1 MAPKCA
7 APRLAPGSAADS
19 TGTARTNGTRIIAQ
33 SAVGAFIA
41 GLPEPRH
48 GRILTSGS
56 VVDSWRHKPLAVRER
71 LRRERIT
78 RVRP

>member
-1 MAPKCA
+1 MRNLSHPFVQRE
-7 APRLAPGSAADS
+7 P
-19 TGTARTNGTRIIAQ
+19 
-33 SAVGAFIA
+33 SAVSVFLS
-41 GLPEPRH
+41 GLPEPRR

-71 LRRERIT
+71 LARERIT